1 MRGYWDYFNLAL
13 HWLCLTAPHLL
24 RRVAAGV
31 DRGGRFYQSEWPLRQ
46 GTRGRWRGLYAF
58 GIRTKLKIW
67 SDYPYMY
74 DFSLRMVLFQDEKVS
89 ASVND
94 YLAENFD
101 TTFDEYFKNIDFSR
115 FKEDIDPKYIY
126 KMFSWLSEGYLSE
139 KHRTNQPIVFEE
151 AIAEFEKWKAM
162 IKQISYKEE
171 YL

>member
-1 MRGYWDYFNLAL
+1 M
-13 HWLCLTAPHLL
+13 
-24 RRVAAGV
+24 
-31 DRGGRFYQSEWPLRQ
+31 
-46 GTRGRWRGLYAF
+46 
-58 GIRTKLKIW
+58 KIW

-94 YLAENFD
+94 YLAENYNA
-101 TTFDEYFKNIDFSR
+101 TFDEYFKHIDFSL

-126 KMFSWLSEGYLSE
+126 KMFLWLSEGYLSE